1 MKICFFKIPILDI
14 VKIPNSSNYNIY
26 LFKIPFLS
34 IRSKNNCINVNFLL
48 LQRIW
53 AKIKLKIT
61 GFRKSYANYK
71 YKRSLKLK
79 YYKGKIRI
87 LLVAVPRPS
96 MWIFDY
102 IYKAL
107 EKNGKFEIFIVIPPD
122 PAYEYTMM
130 CKYAKEVYDELSSK
144 GYNPIMGYDFA
155 TKKNIDLRK
164 AINPDIIFYS
174 DFHKMHFHK
183 DFYIT
188 NFLDKVTV
196 LKDYGFSVMQEE
208 KTVNFELNNT
218 VDMYFRPT
226 TIHMKMAAELMENKG
241 RNTVLVNGSP
251 KLDAIFDKN
260 HIFKDVWKTQPKIKK
275 RIIWAPHY
283 SDGHPKDMYQYNA
296 FYELYD
302 FMFELALKFK
312 DEIQIA
318 FRPHPVLESRLVL
331 KWGKEKQQ
339 AYYDKW
345 EKLENGQYYPGD
357 FLDLFISSDA
367 MIMDSCSFMGEYT
380 VVNKPLFHTV
390 GSTTRIKLNDF
401 GNEIYK
407 FCYKTEHNLKQD
419 IEKFI
424 KEVVLEGKDV
434 YKTLREDFIQ
444 RYYISKDG
452 KNASESI
459 VEKIVN
465 YIEKGGL

>member
-1 MKICFFKIPILDI
+1 
-14 VKIPNSSNYNIY
+14 
-26 LFKIPFLS
+26 
-34 IRSKNNCINVNFLL
+34 
-48 LQRIW
+48 
-53 AKIKLKIT
+53 
-61 GFRKSYANYK
+61 
-71 YKRSLKLK
+71 
-79 YYKGKIRI
+79 
-87 LLVAVPRPS
+87 
-96 MWIFDY
+96 
-102 IYKAL
+102 
-107 EKNGKFEIFIVIPPD
+107 
-122 PAYEYTMM
+122 
-130 CKYAKEVYDELSSK
+130 
-144 GYNPIMGYDFA
+144 
-155 TKKNIDLRK
+155 
-164 AINPDIIFYS
+164 
-174 DFHKMHFHK
+174 MHFHK

-196 LKDYGFSVMQEE
+196 LNDYGFSVMQEE

-424 KEVVLEGKDV
+424 KEVVLKV
-434 YKTLREDFIQ
+434 KM
-444 RYYISKDG
+444 YIKH
-452 KNASESI
+452 
-459 VEKIVN
+459 
-465 YIEKGGL
+465 